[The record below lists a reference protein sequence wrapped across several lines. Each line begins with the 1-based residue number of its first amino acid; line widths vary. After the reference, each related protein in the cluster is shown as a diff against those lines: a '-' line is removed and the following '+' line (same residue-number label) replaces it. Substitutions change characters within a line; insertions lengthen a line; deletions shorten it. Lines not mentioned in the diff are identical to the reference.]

1 MARDTSATALL
12 HATNTLASNASELIS
27 YLDCNTLNQ
36 LNDDFNILHWWHQ
49 YKLTYPVL
57 LIVAKDILTV
67 LVSTISL
74 ESIFSITGRIIDERR
89 RLKSNVAE
97 MLTLLK
103 DWEDAEARMKH
114 MADDKE
120 LEETFENRYVD

>member
-1 MARDTSATALL
+1 M
-12 HATNTLASNASELIS
+12 
-27 YLDCNTLNQ
+27 
-36 LNDDFNILHWWHQ
+36 
-49 YKLTYPVL
+49 
-57 LIVAKDILTV
+57 AKDILTV